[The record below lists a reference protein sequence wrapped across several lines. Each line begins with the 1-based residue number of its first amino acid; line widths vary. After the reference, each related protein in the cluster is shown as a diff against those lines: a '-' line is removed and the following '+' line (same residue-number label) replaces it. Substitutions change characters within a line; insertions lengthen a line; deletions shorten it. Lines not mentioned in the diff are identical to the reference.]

1 MLSQRARNITPSATC
16 ELEGTVAALKAK
28 GVDVISFNIGEPDF
42 HTPES
47 IKDACKRALDE
58 NKTTYVDI
66 AGVPPLRQA
75 ICDKLWRDNHVSYK
89 PEQICVSTGAKQAIN
104 NAVIAITNPGDEV
117 IIPIPGWVS
126 YVEIVKLAGCVPVCV
141 ETREDYQL
149 DIPAIEAAIT
159 PKTKAILLNTPNNP
173 TGAVYTRESLEHLM
187 MLAESYD
194 FYIISDEIYERLV
207 YGENRHVCVAS
218 LSPEA
223 YRRTIVINGLSKTYC
238 MTGWRIGYSAAP
250 LELARGLKDIQGHMT
265 SNSTTFVQYA
275 AIEALNNSEESIR
288 EMVAAFEA
296 RRQYAYSRLCAM
308 EGIVCRDVGGA
319 FYLLPDVSY
328 YYGRKA
334 RGKVIRDSFD
344 LCNFLLEA
352 YQVAMVPGGAFLSP
366 NTVRVAYT
374 VSMDEIREGMDRIEQ
389 ALQELKP

>member
-1 MLSQRARNITPSATC
+1 MNKKVSYAYQYLSRTETKFFGDPYYLELLYSTFIMAILVAVLTIILAYPVAYYLVRVKSPLVRVIAVLVYLPLMASTVVTSFGWQALLADSGFINRTLMSLGIIDEPIKMMYNRVGVYIALVQANMPFMVVQIRNALKAMDPFTIQASKTMGANSFQTFIHVTLPLSMPGISAGVMLVFVSVMSSFVTPTLIGGGRVNTLGS
-16 ELEGTVAALKAK
+16 LIYNQVTVAANLQFA
-28 GVDVISFNIGEPDF
+28 S
-42 HTPES
+42 
-47 IKDACKRALDE
+47 
-58 NKTTYVDI
+58 
-66 AGVPPLRQA
+66 
-75 ICDKLWRDNHVSYK
+75 
-89 PEQICVSTGAKQAIN
+89 
-104 NAVIAITNPGDEV
+104 AVA
-117 IIPIPGWVS
+117 
-126 YVEIVKLAGCVPVCV
+126 
-141 ETREDYQL
+141 
-149 DIPAIEAAIT
+149 
-159 PKTKAILLNTPNNP
+159 
-173 TGAVYTRESLEHLM
+173 
-187 MLAESYD
+187 
-194 FYIISDEIYERLV
+194 F
-207 YGENRHVCVAS
+207 
-218 LSPEA
+218 
-223 YRRTIVINGLSKTYC
+223 
-238 MTGWRIGYSAAP
+238 
-250 LELARGLKDIQGHMT
+250 IQGHMT

-275 AIEALNNSEESIR
+275 AIEALNHSEESIR